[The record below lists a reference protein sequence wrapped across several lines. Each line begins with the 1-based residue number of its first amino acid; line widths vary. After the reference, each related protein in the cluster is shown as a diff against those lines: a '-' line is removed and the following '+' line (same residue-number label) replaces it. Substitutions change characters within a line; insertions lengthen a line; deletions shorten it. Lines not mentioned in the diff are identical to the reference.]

1 MSTDQT
7 ITSTGV
13 AEASGYSESRWAP
26 SRWVRSPRALAVGGI
41 ALAGAGL
48 ALGWEWLAAVGAL
61 PVLLS
66 LLPCAAM
73 CALGLCM
80 GMGRE
85 SRNKQ
90 PPADRASKDNINPTV
105 RPPEPR

>member
-7 ITSTGV
+7 IRSAGI
-13 AEASGYSESRWAP
+13 AEASGRSESRWAP

-41 ALAGAGL
+41 ALAGASL
-48 ALGWEWLAAVGAL
+48 ALGWDWLAAVGAL

-80 GMGRE
+80 GKGRE
-85 SRNKQ
+85 SCNK
-90 PPADRASKDNINPTV
+90 PPADQASKDDIDPTV
-105 RPPEPR
+105 RPSESH